1 MDQVPTDGVLIEAKK
16 YERVISAERNNEHGT
31 VYIISKHRCQVY
43 FDGGEKI
50 WVLKSSLT
58 KPPEG
63 LMFKPVVGK
72 GRRVLYQTPDNFSRA
87 EWWGLVLQTKKD
99 KALVHFDDHGTV
111 WVERDRLTILK

>member
-43 FDGGEKI
+43 LDGGEKI

-58 KPPEG
+58 KHPEG

-72 GRRVLYQTPDNFSRA
+72 GRRVLYQTPDNLSRD